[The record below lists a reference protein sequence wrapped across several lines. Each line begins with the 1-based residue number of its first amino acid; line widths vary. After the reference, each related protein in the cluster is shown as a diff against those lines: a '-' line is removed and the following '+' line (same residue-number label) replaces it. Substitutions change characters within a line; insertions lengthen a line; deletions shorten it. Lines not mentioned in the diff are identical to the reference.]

1 MLGDFPFKAE
11 YVLVKSEPLQGR
23 STWIYQLRA
32 LTEVINFV
40 FLASHGGS
48 HLSVLARWRQMYYC
62 GKYEASLGDSVSSRP
77 AWAT

>member
-48 HLSVLARWRQMYYC
+48 HLQSQYL
-62 GKYEASLGDSVSSRP
+62 LGGGRCIIVESMRP
-77 AWAT
+77 AWVIQ

>member
-40 FLASHGGS
+40 SQSWWLTPAI
-48 HLSVLARWRQMYYC
+48 SVLARWRQMYYY

-77 AWAT
+77 AWAI